1 MDEFVDYSANS
12 LDVFKDMQA
21 KRVVITGIG
30 MVTPLGNDVA
40 STWHNLLQ
48 GKSGAG
54 RITHFD
60 ASKFKTQ
67 FACEVKDLDMSVL
80 FDQKEMRR
88 YDRCIHYAVKSTD
101 EAIRDAQINMAEED
115 ALRCGVI
122 YGSGMGGVNALDT
135 NIGEFFA
142 GDGTP
147 RYSPFF
153 VPMIIT
159 NMSAGMLAIRH
170 GFKGVNYCTTSACAS
185 SSHAIANAC
194 YQIRMGLA
202 DIILTGGSEAAV
214 ECCGVG
220 GFNALHA
227 LSTRNDS
234 PQTACRPFSA
244 SRDGFVLGEGAGTL
258 VLEEYEH
265 AKARGAH
272 IYAELVGIGLTAD
285 AYHLTA
291 SDPEGTGAKNAMQL
305 AINEADISL
314 EQVEYINT
322 HGTST
327 PIGDIAEIKAIQDLF
342 GQHAYDLSLTSS
354 KSMTGHLLGGS
365 GAVEAI
371 ISILSMQN
379 GMVTPTINHEE
390 GDNDPEIDYNLNFT
404 FNKAQKREI
413 RAAMSNTFGFGGHN
427 ACVILKKFEK

>member
-1 MDEFVDYSANS
+1 ME
-12 LDVFKDMQA
+12 L
-21 KRVVITGIG
+21 KRVVITGLG
-30 MVTPLGNDVA
+30 MVTSLGNDVA
-40 STWHNLLQ
+40 TCWQNLLQ

-54 RITHFD
+54 EITHFD
-60 ASKFKTQ
+60 TSKFKTH
-67 FACEVKDLDMSVL
+67 FACEVKDLDMSAL
-80 FDQKEMRR
+80 LDAKEVRR
-88 YDRCIHYAVKSTD
+88 YDRYIHYAIKSAE
-101 EAIRDAQINMAEED
+101 EAIQDAQININQED

-122 YGSGMGGVNALDT
+122 YGSGMGGINTLDV
-135 NIGEFFA
+135 NIGGFGA

-153 VPMIIT
+153 IPMIIT
-159 NMSAGMLAIRH
+159 NMAAGMLAIRY
-170 GFKGVNYCTTSACAS
+170 GFKGVNYATTSACS
-185 SSHAIANAC
+185 SSAHAIANAC

-202 DIILTGGSEAAV
+202 DVILTGGSEAAV
-214 ECCGVG
+214 EVSGIA

-234 PQTACRPFSA
+234 PQTASRPFSA

-291 SDPEGTGAKNAMQL
+291 SEPEGQGARNAMQL
-305 AINEADISL
+305 AVNEAGISP
-314 EQVEYINT
+314 EQVDYINT

-327 PIGDIAEIKAIQDLF
+327 PVGDVAEVKAILDLF
-342 GQHAYDLSLTSS
+342 GEHAYQLSLTSS
-354 KSMTGHLLGGS
+354 KSMTGHILGGT

-379 GMVTPTINHEE
+379 NVVTPTINHEE
-390 GDNDPEIDYNLNFT
+390 GDEDPNIDYKLNFT
-404 FNKAQKREI
+404 FNHAQSREI
-413 RAAMSNTFGFGGHN
+413 HYAMSNNFGFGGHN
-427 ACVILKKFEK
+427 ACLLFKRI

>member
-1 MDEFVDYSANS
+1 
-12 LDVFKDMQA
+12 MQQ
-21 KRVVITGIG
+21 KRVVITGVG
-30 MVTPLGNDVA
+30 LVTSLGNDVA
-40 STWHNLLQ
+40 STWQHLVQ

-54 RITHFD
+54 SITHFD

-67 FACEVKDLDMSVL
+67 FACEVKNLDMSL
-80 FDQKEMRR
+80 LLDSKELRR
-88 YDRCIHYAVKSTD
+88 YDRYIHYAIKSAE
-101 EAIRDAQINMAEED
+101 EAMQDAQINVNHED

-122 YGSGMGGVNALDT
+122 YGSGMGGINTLDV
-135 NIGEFFA
+135 NIGGFGA

-147 RYSPFF
+147 RYTPFF
-153 VPMIIT
+153 IPMIIT
-159 NMSAGMLAIRH
+159 NMAAGMLAIRY
-170 GFKGVNYCTTSACAS
+170 GFKGVNFATTSACS
-185 SSHAIANAC
+185 SSAHAIANAC

-214 ECCGVG
+214 ECSGIG

-244 SRDGFVLGEGAGTL
+244 SRDGFVLGEGAGAL
-258 VLEEYEH
+258 ILEEYEH

-291 SDPEGTGAKNAMQL
+291 SDPEGIGAKNAMQL
-305 AINEADISL
+305 AINEAGIAL
-314 EQVEYINT
+314 EQVDYINT

-327 PIGDIAEIKAIQDLF
+327 PIGDVAEVKAIQDVF
-342 GQHAYDLSLTSS
+342 GEHAYHINLTSS
-354 KSMTGHLLGGS
+354 KSMTGHILGGT

-371 ISILSMQN
+371 ISILSMQH
-379 GMVTPTINHEE
+379 GVVTPTINHEE
-390 GDNDPEIDYNLNFT
+390 GDEDPNIDYKLNFT
-404 FNKAQKREI
+404 FNQAQQREI
-413 RAAMSNTFGFGGHN
+413 QYAMSNNFGFGGHN
-427 ACVILKKFEK
+427 ACLLFKRI

>member
-1 MDEFVDYSANS
+1 ME
-12 LDVFKDMQA
+12 L
-21 KRVVITGIG
+21 KRVVITGLG
-30 MVTPLGNDVA
+30 MVTSLGNDVA
-40 STWHNLLQ
+40 TCWQNLLQ

-54 RITHFD
+54 EITHFD
-60 ASKFKTQ
+60 TSKFKTH
-67 FACEVKDLDMSVL
+67 FACEVKDLDMSAL
-80 FDQKEMRR
+80 LDAKELRR
-88 YDRCIHYAVKSTD
+88 YDRYIHYAIKSAE
-101 EAIRDAQINMAEED
+101 EAIQDAQININQED

-122 YGSGMGGVNALDT
+122 YGSGMGGINTLDV
-135 NIGEFFA
+135 NIGGFGA

-153 VPMIIT
+153 IPMIIT
-159 NMSAGMLAIRH
+159 NMAAGMLAIRY
-170 GFKGVNYCTTSACAS
+170 GFKGVNYATTSACS
-185 SSHAIANAC
+185 SSAHAIANAC

-202 DIILTGGSEAAV
+202 DVILTGGSEAAV
-214 ECCGVG
+214 EVSGIA

-234 PQTACRPFSA
+234 PQTASRPFSA
-244 SRDGFVLGEGAGTL
+244 SRDGFVLGEGAGAL

-291 SDPEGTGAKNAMQL
+291 SEPEGQGARNAMQL
-305 AINEADISL
+305 AINEAGISP
-314 EQVEYINT
+314 EQVDYINT

-327 PIGDIAEIKAIQDLF
+327 PVGDVAEVKAILDLF
-342 GQHAYDLSLTSS
+342 GEHAYQLSLTSS
-354 KSMTGHLLGGS
+354 KSMTGHILGGT

-379 GMVTPTINHEE
+379 NVVTPTISHEE
-390 GDNDPEIDYNLNFT
+390 GDEDPNIDYKLNFT
-404 FNKAQKREI
+404 FNHAQPREI
-413 RAAMSNTFGFGGHN
+413 HYAMSNNFGFGGHN
-427 ACVILKKFEK
+427 ACLLFKRI

>member
-1 MDEFVDYSANS
+1 ME
-12 LDVFKDMQA
+12 L
-21 KRVVITGIG
+21 KRVVITGLG
-30 MVTPLGNDVA
+30 MVTSLGNDVA
-40 STWHNLLQ
+40 TCWQNLLQ

-54 RITHFD
+54 EITHFD
-60 ASKFKTQ
+60 TSKFKTH
-67 FACEVKDLDMSVL
+67 FACEVKDLDVSAL
-80 FDQKEMRR
+80 LDAKELRR
-88 YDRCIHYAVKSTD
+88 YDRYIHYAIKSAE
-101 EAIRDAQINMAEED
+101 EAIQDAQININQED

-122 YGSGMGGVNALDT
+122 YGSGMGGINTLDV
-135 NIGEFFA
+135 NIGGFGA

-153 VPMIIT
+153 IPMIIT
-159 NMSAGMLAIRH
+159 NMAAGMLAIRY
-170 GFKGVNYCTTSACAS
+170 GFKGVNYATTSACS
-185 SSHAIANAC
+185 SSAHAIANAC

-202 DIILTGGSEAAV
+202 DVILTGGSEAAV
-214 ECCGVG
+214 EVSGIA

-234 PQTACRPFSA
+234 PQTASRPFSA

-291 SDPEGTGAKNAMQL
+291 SEPEGQGARNAMQL
-305 AINEADISL
+305 AINEAGISP
-314 EQVEYINT
+314 EQVDYINT

-327 PIGDIAEIKAIQDLF
+327 PVGDVAEVKAILDLF
-342 GQHAYDLSLTSS
+342 GEHAYQLSLTSS
-354 KSMTGHLLGGS
+354 KSMTGHILGGT

-379 GMVTPTINHEE
+379 NVVTPTINHDE
-390 GDNDPEIDYNLNFT
+390 GDEDPNIDYKLNFT
-404 FNKAQKREI
+404 FNHAQPREI
-413 RAAMSNTFGFGGHN
+413 HYAMSNNFGFGGHN
-427 ACVILKKFEK
+427 ACLLSKRI

>member
-1 MDEFVDYSANS
+1 ME
-12 LDVFKDMQA
+12 L
-21 KRVVITGIG
+21 KRVVITGLG
-30 MVTPLGNDVA
+30 MVTSLGNDVA
-40 STWHNLLQ
+40 TCWQNLLQ

-54 RITHFD
+54 EITHFD
-60 ASKFKTQ
+60 TSKFKTH
-67 FACEVKDLDMSVL
+67 FACEVKDLDMSAL
-80 FDQKEMRR
+80 LDAKELRR
-88 YDRCIHYAVKSTD
+88 YDRYIHYAIKSAE
-101 EAIRDAQINMAEED
+101 EAIQDAQININQED

-122 YGSGMGGVNALDT
+122 YGSGMGGINTLDV
-135 NIGEFFA
+135 NIGGFGA

-153 VPMIIT
+153 IPMIIT
-159 NMSAGMLAIRH
+159 NMAAGMLAIRY
-170 GFKGVNYCTTSACAS
+170 GFKGVNYATTSACS
-185 SSHAIANAC
+185 SSAHAIANAC

-202 DIILTGGSEAAV
+202 DVILTGGSEAAV
-214 ECCGVG
+214 EVSGIA

-227 LSTRNDS
+227 LSTRNDL
-234 PQTACRPFSA
+234 PQTASRPFSA

-291 SDPEGTGAKNAMQL
+291 SEPEGQGARNAMQL
-305 AINEADISL
+305 AINEAGISP
-314 EQVEYINT
+314 EQVDYINT

-327 PIGDIAEIKAIQDLF
+327 PVGDVAEVKAILDLF
-342 GQHAYDLSLTSS
+342 GEHAYQLSLTSS
-354 KSMTGHLLGGS
+354 KSMTGHILGGT

-379 GMVTPTINHEE
+379 NVVTPTINHEE
-390 GDNDPEIDYNLNFT
+390 GDEDPNIDYKLNFT
-404 FNKAQKREI
+404 FNHAQPREI
-413 RAAMSNTFGFGGHN
+413 HYAMSNNFGFGGHN
-427 ACVILKKFEK
+427 ACLLFKRI

>member
-1 MDEFVDYSANS
+1 
-12 LDVFKDMQA
+12 MQQ
-21 KRVVITGIG
+21 KRVVITGVG
-30 MVTPLGNDVA
+30 LVTSLGNDVA
-40 STWHNLLQ
+40 STWQHLVQ

-54 RITHFD
+54 SITHFD

-67 FACEVKDLDMSVL
+67 FACEVKNLDMSL
-80 FDQKEMRR
+80 LLDSKELRR
-88 YDRCIHYAVKSTD
+88 YDRYIHYAIKSAE
-101 EAIRDAQINMAEED
+101 EAMQDAQINVNHED

-122 YGSGMGGVNALDT
+122 YGSGMGGINTLDV
-135 NIGEFFA
+135 NIGGFGA

-147 RYSPFF
+147 RYTPFF
-153 VPMIIT
+153 IPMIIT
-159 NMSAGMLAIRH
+159 NMAAGMLAIRY
-170 GFKGVNYCTTSACAS
+170 GFKGVNFATTSACS
-185 SSHAIANAC
+185 SSAHAIANAC

-214 ECCGVG
+214 ECSGIG

-244 SRDGFVLGEGAGTL
+244 SRDGFVLGEGAGAL
-258 VLEEYEH
+258 ILEEYEH

-291 SDPEGTGAKNAMQL
+291 SDPEGIGAKNAMQL
-305 AINEADISL
+305 AINEAGIAL
-314 EQVEYINT
+314 KQVDYINT

-327 PIGDIAEIKAIQDLF
+327 PIGDVAEVKAIQDVF
-342 GQHAYDLSLTSS
+342 GEHAYHINLTSS
-354 KSMTGHLLGGS
+354 KSMTGHILGGT

-371 ISILSMQN
+371 ISILSMQH
-379 GMVTPTINHEE
+379 GVVTPTINHEE
-390 GDNDPEIDYNLNFT
+390 GDEDPNIDYKLNFT
-404 FNKAQKREI
+404 FNQAQQREI
-413 RAAMSNTFGFGGHN
+413 QYAMSNNFGFGGHN
-427 ACVILKKFEK
+427 ACLLFKRI

>member
-1 MDEFVDYSANS
+1 ME
-12 LDVFKDMQA
+12 L
-21 KRVVITGIG
+21 KRVVVTGIG
-30 MVTPLGNDVA
+30 LVTPLGNDVTT
-40 STWHNLLQ
+40 TWQHLLK

-60 ASKFKTQ
+60 PSRFKTQ
-67 FACEVKDLDMSVL
+67 FACEVKDLDMSSL
-80 FDQKEMRR
+80 LDAKELRR
-88 YDRCIHYAVKSTD
+88 YDRYLHFAIKSAE
-101 EAIRDAQINMAEED
+101 EAIQDAQLNILEQD
-115 ALRCGVI
+115 TLRCGVI
-122 YGSGMGGVNALDT
+122 YGSGMGGVNALDV
-135 NIGEFFA
+135 NIGDFGA

-153 VPMIIT
+153 IPMIIT
-159 NMSAGMLAIRH
+159 NMAAGMLAIRY
-170 GFKGVNYCTTSACAS
+170 GFQGVNFATTSACSS

-202 DIILTGGSEAAV
+202 DIVLTGGSEAAI
-214 ECCGVG
+214 ECSGIG

-234 PQTACRPFSA
+234 PQTASRPFSA
-244 SRDGFVLGEGAGTL
+244 SRDGFVLGEGAGAL
-258 VLEEYEH
+258 ILEEYEH

-291 SDPEGTGAKNAMQL
+291 SEPEGLGAKRAMQL
-305 AINEADISL
+305 AINEAGIEA
-314 EQVEYINT
+314 EQVDYINT

-342 GQHAYDLSLTSS
+342 GEHAYNLHLTSS
-354 KSMTGHLLGGS
+354 KSMTGHLLGGT

-371 ISILSMQN
+371 ISILSMQHS
-379 GMVTPTINHEE
+379 MVTPTINHEA
-390 GDNDPEIDYNLNFT
+390 GDEDPNIDYKLNFT
-404 FNKAQKREI
+404 FNQAQPREI
-413 RAAMSNTFGFGGHN
+413 HYAMSNNFGFGGHN
-427 ACVILKKFEK
+427 ACLLFKKL

>member
-1 MDEFVDYSANS
+1 ME
-12 LDVFKDMQA
+12 L
-21 KRVVITGIG
+21 KRVVITGLG
-30 MVTPLGNDVA
+30 MVTSLGNDVA
-40 STWHNLLQ
+40 TCWQNLLH

-54 RITHFD
+54 EITHFD
-60 ASKFKTQ
+60 TSKFKTH
-67 FACEVKDLDMSVL
+67 FACEVKDLDMSAL
-80 FDQKEMRR
+80 LDAKELRR
-88 YDRCIHYAVKSTD
+88 YDRYIHYAIKSAE
-101 EAIRDAQINMAEED
+101 EAIQDAQININQED

-122 YGSGMGGVNALDT
+122 YGSGMGGINTLDV
-135 NIGEFFA
+135 NIGGFGA

-153 VPMIIT
+153 IPMIIT
-159 NMSAGMLAIRH
+159 NMAAGMLAIRY
-170 GFKGVNYCTTSACAS
+170 GFKGVNYATTSACS
-185 SSHAIANAC
+185 SSAHAIANAC

-202 DIILTGGSEAAV
+202 DVILTGGSEAAV
-214 ECCGVG
+214 EVSGIA

-234 PQTACRPFSA
+234 PQTASRPFSA

-291 SDPEGTGAKNAMQL
+291 SEPEGQGARNAMQL
-305 AINEADISL
+305 AINEAGISP
-314 EQVEYINT
+314 EQVDYINT

-327 PIGDIAEIKAIQDLF
+327 PVGDVAEVKAILDLF
-342 GQHAYDLSLTSS
+342 GEHAYQLSLTSS
-354 KSMTGHLLGGS
+354 KSMTGHILGGT

-379 GMVTPTINHEE
+379 NVVTPTINHEE
-390 GDNDPEIDYNLNFT
+390 GDEDPNIDYKLNFT
-404 FNKAQKREI
+404 FNHAQPREI
-413 RAAMSNTFGFGGHN
+413 HYAMSNNFGFGGHN
-427 ACVILKKFEK
+427 ACLLFKRI

>member
-1 MDEFVDYSANS
+1 ME
-12 LDVFKDMQA
+12 L
-21 KRVVITGIG
+21 KRVVITGLG
-30 MVTPLGNDVA
+30 MVTSLGNDVA
-40 STWHNLLQ
+40 TCWQNLLQ

-54 RITHFD
+54 EITHFD
-60 ASKFKTQ
+60 TSKFKTH
-67 FACEVKDLDMSVL
+67 FACEVKDLDMSAL
-80 FDQKEMRR
+80 LDAKELRR
-88 YDRCIHYAVKSTD
+88 YDRYIHYAIKSAE
-101 EAIRDAQINMAEED
+101 EAIQDAQININQED

-122 YGSGMGGVNALDT
+122 YGSGMGGINTLDV
-135 NIGEFFA
+135 NIGGFGA

-153 VPMIIT
+153 IPMIIT
-159 NMSAGMLAIRH
+159 NMAAGMLAIRY
-170 GFKGVNYCTTSACAS
+170 GFKGVNYATTSACS
-185 SSHAIANAC
+185 SSAHAIANAC

-202 DIILTGGSEAAV
+202 DVILTGGSEAAV
-214 ECCGVG
+214 EVSGIA

-234 PQTACRPFSA
+234 PQTASRPFSA

-291 SDPEGTGAKNAMQL
+291 SEPDGQGARNAMQL
-305 AINEADISL
+305 AINEAGISP
-314 EQVEYINT
+314 EQVDYINT

-327 PIGDIAEIKAIQDLF
+327 PVGDVAEVKAILDLF
-342 GQHAYDLSLTSS
+342 GEHAYQLSLTSS
-354 KSMTGHLLGGS
+354 KSMTGHILGGT

-379 GMVTPTINHEE
+379 NVVTPTINHDE
-390 GDNDPEIDYNLNFT
+390 GDEDPNIDYKLNFT
-404 FNKAQKREI
+404 FNHAQPREI
-413 RAAMSNTFGFGGHN
+413 HYAMSNNFGFGGHN
-427 ACVILKKFEK
+427 ACLLFKRI